1 MSAADIHWNGECLW
15 GAVVAFFFSRN
26 QAVDRRSAE
35 VDVKTAETGGN
46 AAEIASRPAE
56 TAGKPAEVDSA
67 ADAADAAIATLR
79 PEGALGSTD
88 GFSALAK
95 LPGVV
100 MYQRL
105 VSPAGSVR
113 YTYISEG
120 AADLFGVSPEEII
133 SDPQALF
140 SCHSQEY
147 SARFKERLLDA
158 SKSLALWDVEA
169 SIVSRDGRKKYTH
182 AIALPDRRPDGSVL
196 WTGIILDETR
206 TRTAFIENLAHGF
219 LLFDAEDRLIL
230 RNNQFLE
237 MFPAL
242 RDIAVAGTLYEDVI
256 RAKMSG
262 NSVGAL
268 MDPELFDSNLYM
280 EYQARLEKHREP
292 HSMFERQLDGD
303 RWVLVNEHR
312 SDEGTSVLYTD
323 ISELKRRE
331 QEILHL
337 AYHDVLTNLPN
348 RALFHQRIAEALAR
362 ARERRTSIAI
372 MCLDLD
378 HFKNV
383 NDSLGHPAG
392 DELLKC
398 VSGRLRGCL
407 RDTDTIARLGGD
419 EFGIVVTD
427 VHEADYAT
435 SLAWR
440 LLDAVGQPIDING
453 HQVNTSS
460 SIGIVTSSDDT
471 TDPDRLLKDA
481 DLALYR
487 AKADGRATFRFF
499 EAEMDARAQERRL
512 LEMDLRH
519 AAAKGQLELH
529 YQPQVDILSGEI
541 VGFEALVRWRH
552 PVKGLISP
560 ANFIPLA
567 EETGIIVRLGEWVLR
582 RACSD
587 ALRWPIEARI
597 AVNVS
602 PAQFKSGDLAKTVGQ
617 ILSETGLPACR
628 LEIEITESLLLRDID
643 ENLKILQALKNLGVH
658 ISMDD
663 FGTGYSSLMNL
674 RSFPFD
680 KIKIDQSF
688 VGDLERRPDAAAI
701 VRAVLALGSSLG
713 MVTCAEGV
721 ETNEQLAYLRAEGCV
736 EMQGYLYSKPKPL
749 EEILRMLR
757 EGPPGFPPAQV
768 VAANG

>member
-1 MSAADIHWNGECLW
+1 MAL
-15 GAVVAFFFSRN
+15 
-26 QAVDRRSAE
+26 
-35 VDVKTAETGGN
+35 T
-46 AAEIASRPAE
+46 ASRKTVQVSDTADGAE
-56 TAGKPAEVDSA
+56 G
-67 ADAADAAIATLR
+67 IR
-79 PEGALGSTD
+79 PESVLGSSD
-88 GFSALAK
+88 GFSALTK

-100 MYQRL
+100 IYQRL
-105 VSPAGSVR
+105 VTPDGSVR

-120 AADLFGVSPEEII
+120 AHDLFGASPEEII

-140 SCHSQEY
+140 NTHSPEY
-147 SARFKERLLDA
+147 SAKFKERLLAA
-158 SKSLALWDVEA
+158 SKSLSLWDVEA
-169 SIVSRDGRKKYTH
+169 SVVARDGRKKYTH
-182 AIALPDRRPDGSVL
+182 AIARPERRSDGSVL

-206 TRTAFIENLAHGF
+206 TRTAFIEALAHGF
-219 LLFDAEDRLIL
+219 LLFDTDDRLIL
-230 RNNQFLE
+230 INNEFLN
-237 MFPAL
+237 MFPHT
-242 RDIAVAGTLYEDVI
+242 RSVAVPGAHYDDVI
-256 RAKMSG
+256 RAKIEG
-262 NSVGAL
+262 GQTGRL
-268 MDPELFDSNLYM
+268 TDPELLDPRLFA
-280 EYQARLEKHREP
+280 EYREWIERHEQP
-292 HSMFERQLDGD
+292 HSMIERQLDNG
-303 RWVLVNEHR
+303 RWVLVNEQR
-312 SDEGTSVLYTD
+312 TDEGTVILYTD

-348 RALFHQRIAEALAR
+348 RALFHQRIVEAVER
-362 ARERRTSIAI
+362 ARERGTTVAI
-372 MCLDLD
+372 MCVDLD

-383 NDSLGHPAG
+383 NDTLGHPAG

-427 VHEADYAT
+427 LHEADYAT
-435 SLAWR
+435 TLAWR
-440 LLDAVGQPIDING
+440 LLDVVSQPIDLNG
-453 HQVNTSS
+453 HQANTSA
-460 SIGIVTSSDDT
+460 SIGIVTSAHGV

-529 YQPQVDILSGEI
+529 YQPQFDILSGEI

-552 PVKGLISP
+552 PTRGLVSP

-567 EETGIIVRLGEWVLR
+567 EETGIIVRLGEWVLHK
-582 RACSD
+582 ACID
-587 ALRWPIEARI
+587 AMTWPMPLRV

-602 PAQFKSGDLAKTVGQ
+602 PAQFKANDLDKLVAHTLQV
-617 ILSETGLPACR
+617 TGLPAHR
-628 LEIEITESLLLRDID
+628 LEIEITESLLLRDIE
-643 ENLKILQALKNLGVH
+643 ENLTTLRALKDLGVH

-701 VRAVLALGSSLG
+701 VRAVLALGTSLG

-721 ETNEQLAYLRAEGCV
+721 ETQEQLDYLRDEGCV
-736 EMQGYLYSKPKPL
+736 EMQGYYYSKPKPL
-749 EEILRMLR
+749 DEIMAMLR
-757 EGPPGFPPAQV
+757 ERLAGKP
-768 VAANG
+768 